1 MIDDLRALAIFA
13 QVAESGSFSA
23 AGRNLRLST
32 SVVSHHVKSLE
43 GRLGVTLLY
52 RSTRSLSLTS
62 EGKRLLVDA
71 QRMVNAAQDGLNGLA
86 DVSAEPAGA
95 LRLSAPGFLVNSAHE
110 NMIWRFAHKYPNI
123 AITMVGSDKNVNL
136 IAEGFD
142 LAIRLGDL
150 ADSALMTQKLG
161 SFDRF
166 LVASPSY
173 LDSRPPITSPDD
185 LRHCDFVLTE
195 MLKSNF
201 TLHRGTEEVS
211 IHPENSR
218 ILVNSI
224 NATRTAVLAG
234 LGLQRL
240 PSQEVHKDI
249 ADGKLVHVLPE
260 WSLPK
265 LNIFAVWPAS
275 GPRNSLVRLLLDFL
289 KNGE

>member
-1 MIDDLRALAIFA
+1 M
-13 QVAESGSFSA
+13 G
-23 AGRNLRLST
+23 
-32 SVVSHHVKSLE
+32 
-43 GRLGVTLLY
+43 
-52 RSTRSLSLTS
+52 
-62 EGKRLLVDA
+62 
-71 QRMVNAAQDGLNGLA
+71 
-86 DVSAEPAGA
+86 
-95 LRLSAPGFLVNSAHE
+95 
-110 NMIWRFAHKYPNI
+110 
-123 AITMVGSDKNVNL
+123 
-136 IAEGFD
+136 
-142 LAIRLGDL
+142 
-150 ADSALMTQKLG
+150 
-161 SFDRF
+161 
-166 LVASPSY
+166 
-173 LDSRPPITSPDD
+173 PDPRD
-185 LRHCDFVLTE
+185 CDFVLTE

-265 LNIFAVWPAS
+265 LSIFAVWPAS

-289 KNGE
+289 KNGERSPSTHGMAGPPRAIWGQTGEPAFGNAEILRPSDEAV